1 MWVPV
6 FFAAGIGVYF
16 ALPSEPPLWTAAAPF
31 ALLPLLWLFRRRP
44 VVRGVV
50 LLLLLATAGFA
61 DVQLKS
67 FCLSRKAPPAEDG
80 KLYLR
85 GRIDRLDTNYR
96 GRPRIVL
103 GEMYDFEDNPVAGRY
118 RLSMIHRDP
127 GLEVGDCVEMVAA
140 VSPPFPPSLADG
152 YQFDRR
158 LFFDGITGTG
168 YIPSEV
174 LPVKCP
180 ASSPRLADRAAAL
193 RRSIVERIYNILPPD
208 EAAVAVAIVA
218 GDQTKISRPLIDAYR
233 NSGLAHFLSI
243 SGLHMS
249 MLAGLMFFLVRM
261 VMALTPPLSLRYN
274 SKKVA
279 AVLAIFIGAVY
290 LVISGAA
297 IPAQRAFIMTL
308 VVLLAVLFER

>member
-103 GEMYDFEDNPVAGRY
+103 GEMYDFEDNPVRRA
-118 RLSMIHRDP
+118 LSAEHDP
-127 GLEVGDCVEMVAA
+127 PG
-140 VSPPFPPSLADG
+140 
-152 YQFDRR
+152 
-158 LFFDGITGTG
+158 
-168 YIPSEV
+168 
-174 LPVKCP
+174 
-180 ASSPRLADRAAAL
+180 
-193 RRSIVERIYNILPPD
+193 
-208 EAAVAVAIVA
+208 
-218 GDQTKISRPLIDAYR
+218 
-233 NSGLAHFLSI
+233 
-243 SGLHMS
+243 
-249 MLAGLMFFLVRM
+249 
-261 VMALTPPLSLRYN
+261 
-274 SKKVA
+274 
-279 AVLAIFIGAVY
+279 
-290 LVISGAA
+290 SGA
-297 IPAQRAFIMTL
+297 
-308 VVLLAVLFER
+308 

>member
-1 MWVPV
+1 MGRKAVSYLLKSLAVTFTALLLAAAVLSWRSSFISPEAGNFWASIALLMPV
-6 FFAAGIGVYF
+6 ILLLNFAALI
-16 ALPSEPPLWTAAAPF
+16 W
-31 ALLPLLWLFRRRP
+31 WLFRRRP

-140 VSPPFPPSLADG
+140 GFP
-152 YQFDRR
+152 RR
-158 LFFDGITGTG
+158 LPTAI
-168 YIPSEV
+168 
-174 LPVKCP
+174 
-180 ASSPRLADRAAAL
+180 SST
-193 RRSIVERIYNILPPD
+193 
-208 EAAVAVAIVA
+208 A
-218 GDQTKISRPLIDAYR
+218 GC
-233 NSGLAHFLSI
+233 FLT
-243 SGLHMS
+243 
-249 MLAGLMFFLVRM
+249 A
-261 VMALTPPLSLRYN
+261 
-274 SKKVA
+274 
-279 AVLAIFIGAVY
+279 
-290 LVISGAA
+290 
-297 IPAQRAFIMTL
+297 
-308 VVLLAVLFER
+308 